1 MKFRQIFSLVSVI
14 VFLVLGCWIIFYPSI
29 YSKRKSL
36 NGEVVIVWKTAPPRS
51 RWIVEVREFGKIRK
65 INYPFLNDV
74 VTIHE
79 GDSLRK
85 EKGSEEFLLKRK
97 NTENWVLL
105 EQEGTVE
112 N

>member
-1 MKFRQIFSLVSVI
+1 MKFRQIFSLVSLL
-14 VFLVLGCWIIFYPSI
+14 VFLALAWLIIFYTSI
-29 YSKRKSL
+29 YSKGRSL

-51 RWIVEVREFGKIRK
+51 SWIIEVREIEKIRR
-65 INYPFLNDV
+65 INYPFLNDI

-85 EKGSEEFLLKRK
+85 EKGSEDFFLRRK
-97 NTENWVLL
+97 NIENWVLL
-105 EQEGTVE
+105 EGKGIVQ